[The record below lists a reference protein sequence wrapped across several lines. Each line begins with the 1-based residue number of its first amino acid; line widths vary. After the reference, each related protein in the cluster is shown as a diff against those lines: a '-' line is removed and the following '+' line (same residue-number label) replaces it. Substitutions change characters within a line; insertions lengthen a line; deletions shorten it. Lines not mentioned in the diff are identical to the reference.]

1 MENQFVVFQEI
12 QFSKKLFNYLVNS
25 MYNGCIMVI
34 LSAGYI
40 FTQIGAMLISD
51 LFNNLFNYF
60 VNIDSFWY

>member
-1 MENQFVVFQEI
+1 
-12 QFSKKLFNYLVNS
+12 
-25 MYNGCIMVI
+25 MVT

-51 LFNNLFNYF
+51 LFNHLFNDFF